1 MAAHSLIPG
10 QILGHF
16 RLTEK
21 IGAGGMGTVYRAWDM
36 QLERDVAVKV
46 LKGRRDGASE
56 RRRLR
61 KEALALSRLNH
72 PNIESIYS
80 IESDGDIDF
89 LVFELLSGSTLADRI
104 QGPLDSVSIVTFGI
118 QIAGAVAA
126 AHQNGVIHRDLK
138 PENIFLTK
146 ECGVKVLDFGLARM
160 AVIANDQSTQSVEHQ
175 GTLVGTLAYMAPE
188 QIDPGVD
195 DERSDIYSL
204 GAVLYVMATGQRPF
218 GHTAAVRL
226 IDAILHAQPVPP
238 RTQNPSLAPELERI
252 ILKCLDKNPDARYQ
266 SAREIAIDLK
276 TMLPQGALELS
287 DSRTIP
293 PPPKRRRSLAIAAAL
308 VMLVAAAAVILWRG
322 WRSHVVPPRLSVV
335 VAEFENRT
343 GDPAFD
349 QTPRELIS
357 TALGQSSQVSVFPS
371 SRLPD
376 VLRRMQKSET
386 DVVNEGV
393 ASEICT
399 REGLQSVIS
408 GSISK
413 LGNSYLILVRV
424 LNCNGDPVINTQK
437 AFSGP
442 EQLPPAIDGIAATIR
457 HQWGESKAAIQRD
470 SQPLALV
477 TSSSLEALKLYSSG
491 KQQLYLGNLSRAAP
505 LFKKAVEMDGDFAMA
520 HEYLAIAYENL
531 ADNDRAGEEYARAA
545 QLSSRV
551 TEREREKILGDYAL
565 FQYDIAKAIPH
576 YQILAALSPEDP
588 AVHSNLAE
596 CYRNEFRFDL
606 AVSEGSKAV
615 DSTRSLGAKL
625 NIATY
630 YYLGG
635 DSQRAIALAQ
645 QLLKDNPDNARAL
658 NLVGSYYLGIGKE
671 SEANTIWRQML
682 ALGGDAAGVARA
694 AMADAAQTRDNL
706 KEAIIELGYGV
717 TADAAIDNAYDM
729 SRKQILL
736 AELYRASGDHTSLMN
751 SLHKLR
757 EPSSPELI
765 FMLGKLYARS
775 GYIGGAKR
783 QLQRL
788 EGTVNRTPRVM
799 SFSNML
805 QSEIAVAQNRPMDAV
820 QAASL
825 AVQHLNAPLAIETL
839 ATANEIAGRRE
850 EAARQYE
857 LLLARSNE
865 RQFES
870 VDSPALH
877 AVAGAHYRLGVL
889 YQSLGRDDL
898 ARKQFGLLMTYAGDA
913 ERTGPL
919 YDDVRERLNQIT
931 PKTAASADQHQLH
944 TELTRRFRLSR
955 GLVRSRNLSAP
966 SYRTERAQN
975 KSLQGRMSDTGA
987 PRPL

>member
-10 QILGHF
+10 RTIGHF

-21 IGAGGMGTVYRAWDM
+21 IGAGGMATVYRAWDM

-46 LKGRRDGASE
+46 LKSRSDRVSE
-56 RRRLR
+56 RSRLR

-89 LVFELLSGSTLADRI
+89 LVFELLSGCTLADRM
-104 QGPLDSVSIVTFGI
+104 QGPLDKASIVTFGV

-160 AVIANDQSTQSVEHQ
+160 AVISNDESTQSVEQQ

-218 GHTAAVRL
+218 GDTAVVRL
-226 IDAILHAQPVPP
+226 IEAILHEQPVRP
-238 RTQNPSLAPELERI
+238 RTQNPGLAPELERI

-276 TMLPQGALELS
+276 TMLPQGALGPS
-287 DSRTIP
+287 DNRIIP
-293 PPPKRRRSLAIAAAL
+293 APPKRRRSLAITAVL
-308 VMLVAAAAVILWRG
+308 VMLVTAAGVILWRG
-322 WRSHVVPPRLSVV
+322 FGGHAVPPRLSVV

-357 TALGQSSQVSVFPS
+357 TALGESSQVSVFPS

-376 VLRRMQKSET
+376 VLRRMQQSVT
-386 DVVNEGV
+386 DVVDERV
-393 ASEICT
+393 ASEICS

-413 LGNSYLILVRV
+413 LGSSYLILVRV
-424 LNCNGDPVINTQK
+424 LNCNGDPVITTEK

-442 EQLPPAIDGIAATIR
+442 EQLPPAVDEIATRIR
-457 HQWGESKAAIQRD
+457 HKWGESNAAIQQA

-491 KQQLYLGNLSRAAP
+491 KQQLYLGNFGRAVS
-505 LFKKAVEMDGDFAMA
+505 LFKKAVEMDGNFAMA
-520 HEYLAIAYENL
+520 HEYLAIAYENS
-531 ADNDRAGEEYARAA
+531 ANNDRAGEEYARAA
-545 QLSSRV
+545 QLSGRV

-565 FQYDIAKAIPH
+565 FKYDSAKAITH
-576 YQILAALSPEDP
+576 YQVLAALSPEDP
-588 AVHSNLAE
+588 AVHLNLAE

-606 AVSEGSKAV
+606 AISEAKKAV
-615 DSTRSLGAKL
+615 DLAPSPSPKINL
-625 NIATY
+625 ATY
-630 YYLGG
+630 YYLGR
-635 DSQRAIALAQ
+635 DSQRAVTLARQ
-645 QLLKDNPDNARAL
+645 VLKENPDNAKAL
-658 NLVGSYYLGIGKE
+658 NLIGGYDLGIGKE
-671 SEANTIWRQML
+671 GEADGIWQQML
-682 ALGGDAAGVARA
+682 ALGGDAALMARD

-706 KEAIIELGYGV
+706 KEAVIQLEYGV
-717 TADAAIDNAYDM
+717 TADAAMDNAYDM
-729 SRKQILL
+729 SRKQIFL
-736 AELYRASGDHTSLMN
+736 ADIHRASGDRTSLMN
-751 SLHKLR
+751 FLHKLR
-757 EPSSPELI
+757 EPSNPELI
-765 FMLGKLYARS
+765 FLLGRLYARS
-775 GYIGGAKR
+775 GRIGGAER
-783 QLQRL
+783 QLHRL
-788 EGTVNRTPRVM
+788 EESADKTPRVI

-805 QSEIAVAQNRPMDAV
+805 QSEIAVAQSRPLDAV
-820 QAASL
+820 QSASI
-825 AVQHLNAPLAIETL
+825 AVQHLNSPLAIETL
-839 ATANEIAGRRE
+839 ARAYEIAGSRE

-865 RQFES
+865 RQLDS
-870 VDSPALH
+870 ADSPALH
-877 AVAGAHYRLGVL
+877 AVAAAHYRLGVL

-898 ARKQFGLLMTYAGDA
+898 ALHQFSLLLNYAG
-913 ERTGPL
+913 ESQRTGPL
-919 YDDVRERLNQIT
+919 YEDARKRLAQVR
-931 PKTAASADQHQLH
+931 PKTASLADQ
-944 TELTRRFRLSR
+944 
-955 GLVRSRNLSAP
+955 
-966 SYRTERAQN
+966 
-975 KSLQGRMSDTGA
+975 
-987 PRPL
+987 

>member
-1 MAAHSLIPG
+1 MAAPSLIPG
-10 QILGHF
+10 QTLGHF

-46 LKGRRDGASE
+46 LKGRHDEVSE
-56 RRRLR
+56 RRRVR

-104 QGPLDSVSIVTFGI
+104 HGPLDSASIVTFGV

-138 PENIFLTK
+138 PENIFLTN

-160 AVIANDQSTQSVEHQ
+160 AVIANDQSTQSMEQQ

-204 GAVLYVMATGQRPF
+204 GAVLYVMATGQRPL
-218 GHTAAVRL
+218 GYTATARL
-226 IDAILHAQPVPP
+226 IDAILHEQPVPP
-238 RTQNPSLAPELERI
+238 RTQNPGLAPELERI

-266 SAREIAIDLK
+266 SAREIALDLK
-276 TMLPQGALELS
+276 AMLPQGALEPS

-293 PPPKRRRSLAIAAAL
+293 PPPKRRRPWAIVAVL
-308 VMLVAAAAVILWRG
+308 VMLVVAAGVILWRG
-322 WRSHVVPPRLSVV
+322 RRSHVVTPRLSVV

-357 TALGQSSQVSVFPS
+357 TALGQSSQVLVFPS

-376 VLRRMQKSET
+376 ALRRMQRPET
-386 DVVNEGV
+386 DVVTEGV

-413 LGNSYLILVRV
+413 LGSSYLILARA
-424 LNCNGDPVINTQK
+424 LSCNGDQVINTQK
-437 AFSGP
+437 AFSSP
-442 EQLPPAIDGIAATIR
+442 ERLPPAIDEIAASMR
-457 HQWGESKAAIQRD
+457 HKWGESNAAIRHD

-491 KQQLYLGNLSRAAP
+491 KQQLYLGNPGRAAP
-505 LFKKAVEMDGDFAMA
+505 LFKEAVAMDGDFAMA

-531 ADNDRAGEEYARAA
+531 ADNDRAGVEYARAA

-551 TEREREKILGDYAL
+551 TQREREKILGDYAL
-565 FQYDIAKAIPH
+565 FKYDIAKAIPH
-576 YQILAALSPEDP
+576 FQVLTALSPDDP
-588 AVHSNLAE
+588 AVHLNLAE

-606 AVSEGSKAV
+606 AISEGSKAV
-615 DSTRSLGAKL
+615 DLTPSLTPKL
-625 NIATY
+625 NLATY
-630 YYLGG
+630 YYLSG

-645 QLLKDNPDNARAL
+645 QFLKENPDNARAL

-671 SEANTIWRQML
+671 SEADSIWRHML
-682 ALGGDAAGVARA
+682 ALGGDAAGGARA

-706 KEAIIELGYGV
+706 KEAIIQLNYAV

-736 AELYRASGDHTSLMN
+736 ADVYRASGDHSSLIN
-751 SLHKLR
+751 SLHKLQ
-757 EPSSPELI
+757 EPSNPELI
-765 FMLGKLYARS
+765 FLLGKLFARS
-775 GYIGGAKR
+775 GQIGGAKR

-788 EGTVNRTPRVM
+788 EGTADRTPRVM

-805 QSEIAVAQNRPMDAV
+805 QSEIAVAQNRPTDAV

-839 ATANEIAGRRE
+839 ANAYEIAGRQE

-865 RQFES
+865 RQFDS

-877 AVAGAHYRLGVL
+877 AVAAARYHLGVL

-898 ARKQFGLLMTYAGDA
+898 ALKQFSLLMSYAGDA

-919 YDDVRERLNQIT
+919 YEDVRKRLDQVR

-944 TELTRRFRLSR
+944 RESTRQSRLSQD
-955 GLVRSRNLSAP
+955 LVRSRNLSAP
-966 SYRTERAQN
+966 
-975 KSLQGRMSDTGA
+975 
-987 PRPL
+987 

>member
-1 MAAHSLIPG
+1 MAAPSLIPG
-10 QILGHF
+10 QTLGHF

-46 LKGRRDGASE
+46 LKGRHDEVSE

-104 QGPLDSVSIVTFGI
+104 HGPLDSASIVTFGV

-138 PENIFLTK
+138 PENIFLTN

-160 AVIANDQSTQSVEHQ
+160 AVIANDQSTQSMEQQ

-204 GAVLYVMATGQRPF
+204 GAVLYVMATGQRPL
-218 GHTAAVRL
+218 GYTATARL
-226 IDAILHAQPVPP
+226 IDAILHEQPVPP

-266 SAREIAIDLK
+266 SAREIALDLK
-276 TMLPQGALELS
+276 TMLPQGALEPS
-287 DSRTIP
+287 DSRTIT
-293 PPPKRRRSLAIAAAL
+293 PPPKRRRPWTIAAMLVMLIAAAG
-308 VMLVAAAAVILWRG
+308 VILWRG
-322 WRSHVVPPRLSVV
+322 RRSHLATPRLSVV

-357 TALGQSSQVSVFPS
+357 TALGQSSQVLVFPS

-376 VLRRMQKSET
+376 VLKRMQRPET
-386 DVVNEGV
+386 DVVTEGV

-413 LGNSYLILVRV
+413 LGSSYLILARA

-442 EQLPPAIDGIAATIR
+442 EQLPPAIDGIAATMR
-457 HQWGESKAAIQRD
+457 HKWGESNAAIRQD
-470 SQPLALV
+470 TQPLALV

-491 KQQLYLGNLSRAAP
+491 KQQLYLGNLSRAAA

-520 HEYLAIAYENL
+520 HEYLAVAYENL

-565 FQYDIAKAIPH
+565 FQYDVAKAIPH

-588 AVHSNLAE
+588 AVHLNLAE
-596 CYRNEFRFDL
+596 CYRIEFRFDL
-606 AVSEGSKAV
+606 AISEASKAV
-615 DSTRSLGAKL
+615 DLTASPSSKL
-625 NIATY
+625 NLTTH

-635 DSQRAIALAQ
+635 DSQRAIVLAR
-645 QLLKDNPDNARAL
+645 QLLKENPDNARAL

-671 SEANTIWRQML
+671 SEADGIWRQML

-706 KEAIIELGYGV
+706 KEAIIQLEYGV
-717 TADAAIDNAYDM
+717 TADAAIDNAYAM

-736 AELYRASGDHTSLMN
+736 AELYRASGDQTSLKN

-757 EPSSPELI
+757 EPSSPELT
-765 FMLGKLYARS
+765 FLLGKLFARS
-775 GYIGGAKR
+775 GRIGGAER
-783 QLQRL
+783 QLHRL
-788 EGTVNRTPRVM
+788 EQSADKTPRIICL
-799 SFSNML
+799 SNML
-805 QSEIAVAQNRPMDAV
+805 QSEIAVAQSRPLDAI
-820 QAASL
+820 QSASV
-825 AVQHLNAPLAIETL
+825 AVQHLNSPLAIETL
-839 ATANEIAGRRE
+839 ARAYEIAGRRE

-857 LLLARSNE
+857 LLVARSNE
-865 RQFES
+865 RQFDS
-870 VDSPALH
+870 PDSPALH
-877 AVAGAHYRLGVL
+877 AVAAAHYRLGML
-889 YQSLGRDDL
+889 YQSLGHDDL
-898 ARKQFGLLMTYAGDA
+898 ALKQFSLLMIYAGDA

-919 YDDVRERLNQIT
+919 YEDARKRLAQIRS
-931 PKTAASADQHQLH
+931 KTASPVGQHQL
-944 TELTRRFRLSR
+944 
-955 GLVRSRNLSAP
+955 
-966 SYRTERAQN
+966 RTEPIQ
-975 KSLQGRMSDTGA
+975 
-987 PRPL
+987 

>member
-10 QILGHF
+10 RTIGHF

-46 LKGRRDGASE
+46 LKSRSDRVSE
-56 RRRLR
+56 RSRLR

-89 LVFELLSGSTLADRI
+89 LVFELLSGCTLADRI
-104 QGPLDSVSIVTFGI
+104 EGPLDKDSILTFGV

-160 AVIANDQSTQSVEHQ
+160 AVISNDESTQSVEQQ

-218 GHTAAVRL
+218 GHTGVGRL
-226 IDAILHAQPVPP
+226 IEAILHEQPVRP
-238 RTQNPSLAPELERI
+238 RTQNPGLAPELERI

-276 TMLPQGALELS
+276 TMLPQGALGPS
-287 DSRTIP
+287 DNRIIP
-293 PPPKRRRSLAIAAAL
+293 APPKRRRSLAITAVL
-308 VMLVAAAAVILWRG
+308 VMLVTAAGVILWRG
-322 WRSHVVPPRLSVV
+322 LRGHAAPPRLSII

-357 TALGQSSQVSVFPS
+357 TALGESSQVSVFPS

-376 VLRRMQKSET
+376 VLRRMQKSVT
-386 DVVNEGV
+386 DVVDERV
-393 ASEICT
+393 ASEICS
-399 REGLQSVIS
+399 REGLQSFIS
-408 GSISK
+408 GSISR
-413 LGNSYLILVRV
+413 LGSSYLILVRV
-424 LNCNGDPVINTQK
+424 LNCNGDPVITTEK

-442 EQLPPAIDGIAATIR
+442 EQLPPAVDEIATRIR
-457 HQWGESKAAIQRD
+457 YKWGESNAAIQRA

-491 KQQLYLGNLSRAAP
+491 KQQLYLGNFGRAVS
-505 LFKKAVEMDGDFAMA
+505 LFKKAVEMDGTFAMA
-520 HEYLAIAYENL
+520 HEYLAIAYENS
-531 ADNDRAGEEYARAA
+531 AYDDRAGEEYARAA
-545 QLSSRV
+545 QLSGRV

-565 FQYDIAKAIPH
+565 FQYDSAKAIPH
-576 YQILAALSPEDP
+576 FQVLAALSPDDP
-588 AVHSNLAE
+588 AVHLNLAE

-606 AVSEGSKAV
+606 AVSEAKKAV
-615 DSTRSLGAKL
+615 DLAPSPSPKINL
-625 NIATY
+625 ATY
-630 YYLGG
+630 YYLGR
-635 DSQRAIALAQ
+635 DSQRAVTLARQ
-645 QLLKDNPDNARAL
+645 VLKENPDNAKAL
-658 NLVGSYYLGIGKE
+658 NLIGSYDLGIGKE
-671 SEANTIWRQML
+671 GEADGIWQQML
-682 ALGGDAAGVARA
+682 ALGGDAASMARA

-706 KEAIIELGYGV
+706 KEAVIQLEYGV
-717 TADAAIDNAYDM
+717 TADAAMDNAYNM
-729 SRKQILL
+729 SRKQIFL
-736 AELYRASGDHTSLMN
+736 ADIHRASGDGKSLMN

-757 EPSSPELI
+757 EPSNPELI
-765 FMLGKLYARS
+765 FLLGRLYARS
-775 GYIGGAKR
+775 RRTGGAER
-783 QLQRL
+783 QLHRL
-788 EGTVNRTPRVM
+788 DELVDKTPRVI

-805 QSEIAVAQNRPMDAV
+805 QSEIAVAQSRPLDAV
-820 QAASL
+820 QSASI
-825 AVQHLNAPLAIETL
+825 AVQHLNSPLAIETL
-839 ATANEIAGRRE
+839 ARTYEIAGSRE

-865 RQFES
+865 RQFDS
-870 VDSPALH
+870 ADSPALH
-877 AVAGAHYRLGVL
+877 AVGAAHYRLGVL

-898 ARKQFGLLMTYAGDA
+898 ALQQFSLLLNYAGEA
-913 ERTGPL
+913 QRTGPL
-919 YDDVRERLNQIT
+919 YEDARKRLAQVRS
-931 PKTAASADQHQLH
+931 KTASLVDQHQL
-944 TELTRRFRLSR
+944 
-955 GLVRSRNLSAP
+955 
-966 SYRTERAQN
+966 RTESTQ
-975 KSLQGRMSDTGA
+975 
-987 PRPL
+987 

>member
-10 QILGHF
+10 QTIGHF

-46 LKGRRDGASE
+46 LKSRSDRVSE
-56 RRRLR
+56 RSRLR

-89 LVFELLSGSTLADRI
+89 LVFELLSGCTLADRI
-104 QGPLDSVSIVTFGI
+104 EGPLDKDSIVAFGV

-160 AVIANDQSTQSVEHQ
+160 AVISNDEATQSVEQQ

-188 QIDPGVD
+188 QIDPGLD

-218 GHTAAVRL
+218 GHTGVARL
-226 IDAILHAQPVPP
+226 IEAILREQPVGP
-238 RTQNPSLAPELERI
+238 RTQNPGLAPELERI

-276 TMLPQGALELS
+276 TMLPQGALGPS
-287 DSRTIP
+287 DNRIIP
-293 PPPKRRRSLAIAAAL
+293 APPKRRRFLAIAAVL
-308 VMLVAAAAVILWRG
+308 LMLVTAAGVILWRG
-322 WRSHVVPPRLSVV
+322 LRAHLVPPRLSVV

-343 GDPAFD
+343 GDPTFD

-357 TALGQSSQVSVFPS
+357 TGLGQSSQVYVFPL

-376 VLRRMQKSET
+376 VLRRMQKPET
-386 DVVNEGV
+386 EIVDEKVG
-393 ASEICT
+393 SEICT

-413 LGNSYLILVRV
+413 LGSSYLIQVRV
-424 LNCNGDPVINTQK
+424 LDCNGDPLINTQK

-457 HQWGESKAAIQRD
+457 HQWGEPKAAIQQA

-491 KQQLYLGNLSRAAP
+491 KQQLYLGNFGRAAS
-505 LFKKAVEMDGDFAMA
+505 LFKKAVEMDGNFAMA

-531 ADNDRAGEEYARAA
+531 ADDDRAEEEYAKAA
-545 QLSSRV
+545 QLSGRV

-576 YQILAALSPEDP
+576 FQVLAALSPEDP
-588 AVHSNLAE
+588 AVHLNLAE

-606 AVSEGSKAV
+606 AISEAKRAV
-615 DSTRSLGAKL
+615 DLAPSPSPKINL
-625 NIATY
+625 ATY
-630 YYLGG
+630 YYLSG
-635 DSQRAIALAQ
+635 DSQQALT
-645 QLLKDNPDNARAL
+645 LTREVLKDNPDNAKAL
-658 NLVGSYYLGIGKE
+658 NLIGSYDLGVGKE
-671 SEANTIWRQML
+671 IEAHGVWRQML
-682 ALGGDAAGVARA
+682 ALAGDAAGMARH
-694 AMADAAQTRDNL
+694 AMADAARTRGDL
-706 KEAIIELGYGV
+706 KEAAVQLEYGL
-717 TADAAIDNAYDM
+717 TADAQIDNVYGM
-729 SRKQILL
+729 SRKKIFL
-736 AELYRASGDHTSLMN
+736 ADVRRASGDRPSGMN
-751 SLHKLR
+751 SLYKLP
-757 EPSSPELI
+757 EPSNPELI
-765 FMLGKLYARS
+765 FMLGKLFARS
-775 GYIGGAKR
+775 GRIGGAEK
-783 QLQRL
+783 QLHRL
-788 EGTVNRTPRVM
+788 DQSTDKTPRM
-799 SFSNML
+799 ICLSNML
-805 QSEIAVAQNRPMDAV
+805 QSEIAVAQNRPLDAV
-820 QAASL
+820 QSASV
-825 AVQHLNAPLAIETL
+825 AVQHLNSPLAIETL
-839 ATANEIAGRRE
+839 ARAYEIAGRRK

-865 RQFES
+865 RQFDS
-870 VDSPALH
+870 ADSPALH
-877 AVAGAHYRLGVL
+877 AVAAAHYHLGML
-889 YQSLGRDDL
+889 YQSLGHDDL
-898 ARKQFGLLMTYAGDA
+898 ALQQFTLLLNYAGEA
-913 ERTGPL
+913 QHTGPW
-919 YDDVRERLNQIT
+919 YQDARKRLAQISSE
-931 PKTAASADQHQLH
+931 AASPADQH
-944 TELTRRFRLSR
+944 RL
-955 GLVRSRNLSAP
+955 
-966 SYRTERAQN
+966 RTEPIQ
-975 KSLQGRMSDTGA
+975 
-987 PRPL
+987 